1 MSWAVW
7 AIVLT
12 RMFAILGKQR
22 PKLPLE
28 EFLRFRKGETKALAL
43 VIACGFILN
52 QFYLV
57 TLTEPGMLFAA
68 FQPLFFYAGLATGPF
83 LMVLSLRYYGKAYF
97 AAGLF
102 ASMFSLVSLS
112 TRGAIVYLLLLCL
125 FLVWVVLRDRRS
137 KVIVVGAAGGLA
149 LGYFALGGLVSG
161 LVVVDDS
168 GSMAIDAGVGV
179 DKSGTRTALE
189 EIEWRFGAST
199 RIGTAFLGL
208 HDRGEAAGI
217 NPIKHSLMGFLPRSI
232 APDKPI
238 PSTLDP
244 DDIYSMGMYV
254 ISREIYGYD
263 TFSMVEFPTGA
274 HFYWEFG
281 VLGVILLSAVS
292 GLYVAVCAQAFSKLG
307 MIALPLL
314 VAIFK
319 PWGYVDPKIW
329 VSDIALQLYQVI
341 LPLILLLLI
350 TGAVRYVAKNVRVTF
365 NGDAGALK

>member
-1 MSWAVW
+1 MAV
-7 AIVLT
+7 
-12 RMFAILGKQR
+12 R
-22 PKLPLE
+22 
-28 EFLRFRKGETKALAL
+28 
-43 VIACGFILN
+43 
-52 QFYLV
+52 
-57 TLTEPGMLFAA
+57 
-68 FQPLFFYAGLATGPF
+68 
-83 LMVLSLRYYGKAYF
+83 
-97 AAGLF
+97 
-102 ASMFSLVSLS
+102 
-112 TRGAIVYLLLLCL
+112 CL
-125 FLVWVVLRDRRS
+125 H
-137 KVIVVGAAGGLA
+137 
-149 LGYFALGGLVSG
+149 
-161 LVVVDDS
+161 
-168 GSMAIDAGVGV
+168 
-179 DKSGTRTALE
+179 
-189 EIEWRFGAST
+189 